1 MAASGVADGNPESI
15 ISFQT
20 RPLRVIG
27 ICAILSCP
35 FEGESNMHKHLL
47 RPTEE
52 SGRYDLDEPIRASDR
67 NHIPATI
74 TAWGLVVLVF
84 GCYFGV
90 LLLAAH

>member
-1 MAASGVADGNPESI
+1 
-15 ISFQT
+15 
-20 RPLRVIG
+20 
-27 ICAILSCP
+27 
-35 FEGESNMHKHLL
+35 MHQHLL

-52 SGRYDLDEPIRASDR
+52 SGRHDLDEPIRAGDR
-67 NHIPATI
+67 NHISATI